1 MLKCRNL
8 RGLIAASLYG
18 ELEEQEREALEAH
31 MSSCAR
37 CRAEYKALGRLK
49 AALASGA
56 PELDR
61 DLVPV
66 LRARLAEQ
74 TGGRRRETVG
84 RMVWLGWRV
93 QLAGG
98 LCLALVALLVYQI
111 AVSTDAGRPSDTAAA
126 PNEAASPLQPA
137 LQHAAQ
143 LSERRDFAGAYAAL
157 KEALEAHPD
166 DGLAGQAQA
175 RLADIAFAELHW
187 YREAYKDYRTL
198 AGQYPGVYTNSPECI
213 ERMDLLAEARE
224 KDYDPL
230 YRLDAA
236 RGSRDEAFG
245 KFEGVIALYPGTYTA
260 ALAAEEMARCVAREG
275 AVTEGAEACLAAMEQ
290 AKERCTHPIAITQ
303 LQLEI
308 AHIHRA
314 LQHNGTAR
322 DLYQEVADSDTMVLA
337 NLARES
343 LAKLP
348 SSATP

>member
-1 MLKCRNL
+1 M
-8 RGLIAASLYG
+8 
-18 ELEEQEREALEAH
+18 E
-31 MSSCAR
+31 
-37 CRAEYKALGRLK
+37 
-49 AALASGA
+49 
-56 PELDR
+56 
-61 DLVPV
+61 
-66 LRARLAEQ
+66 
-74 TGGRRRETVG
+74 
-84 RMVWLGWRV
+84 WLGWRV
-93 QLAGG
+93 QLAGA

-126 PNEAASPLQPA
+126 PTEAASALQPA
-137 LQHAAQ
+137 LQQAAQ
-143 LSERRDFAGAYAAL
+143 LSAGRDFAGAYAAL
-157 KEALEAHPD
+157 KEAVEAHPD

-175 RLADIAFAELHW
+175 RLADVAFAELHW
-187 YREAYKDYRTL
+187 YREAYEDYRTL
-198 AGQYPGVYTNSPECI
+198 AGRYPGVYANSPECI

-236 RGSRDEAFG
+236 RGSREEAFG

-260 ALAAEEMARCVAREG
+260 ALAAEEMARCVVREG
-275 AVTEGAEACLAAMEQ
+275 AVAEGAEARLVAMGQ

-308 AHIHRA
+308 AHLHRD
-314 LQHNGTAR
+314 LEHNGTAR

-348 SSATP
+348 RNSAP

>member
-18 ELEEQEREALEAH
+18 EVEEHEREELEAH
-31 MSSCAR
+31 LSSCAR
-37 CRAEYKALGRLK
+37 CRAEYEALGRLK
-49 AALASGA
+49 AALTSGA
-56 PELDR
+56 AELDR

-66 LRARLAEQ
+66 LRARLAEEA
-74 TGGRRRETVG
+74 GDRRQC
-84 RMVWLGWRV
+84 LGWRL

-111 AVSTDAGRPSDTAAA
+111 AVSTDAGRPSDTAGA
-126 PNEAASPLQPA
+126 PTEPASALQPA
-137 LQHAAQ
+137 LQQAVQ
-143 LSERRDFAGAYAAL
+143 LSARRDFAGAYATL

-175 RLADIAFAELHW
+175 RLADVAFAELHW
-187 YREAYKDYRTL
+187 YREAYEDYRTL
-198 AGQYPGVYTNSPECI
+198 AGRYPGVYTNSPECI

-236 RGSRDEAFG
+236 RGSREEAFG

-308 AHIHRA
+308 AHLHRD
-314 LQHNGTAR
+314 LEHNGAAR

-348 SSATP
+348 ENSAP